1 MSFFDE
7 EFLEPIAREIRFRK
21 GANHI
26 PSKDIYKLV
35 DLGCG
40 PKIRFLKYLINNGFL
55 VRNYI
60 GLDPLIN
67 KDFVKNTDFMSNVQL
82 IKAPLD
88 KKIPLPSKSADVVV
102 GFAFL
107 EHINN
112 PDKILKESIRLLK
125 NGGIAIFTTPTHRAK
140 FLLEF
145 LSYRLKLISERE
157 IREHKRYFDKKN
169 LIEMLSTMKKE
180 IRLHHEY
187 FEFGFNNLIVIRKI
201 K

>member
-7 EFLEPIAREIRFRK
+7 EFLEPIAREFRFRK
-21 GANHI
+21 SVKYI
-26 PSKDIYKLV
+26 PNKNIFKLV

-40 PKIRFLKYLINNGFL
+40 PKIRFLKYLVKKRFI
-55 VRNYI
+55 VKNYVGI
-60 GLDPLIN
+60 DPLIN
-67 KDFVKNTDFMSNVQL
+67 NTSVKSVDFGSVVRL

-107 EHINN
+107 EHIYN
-112 PDKILKESIRLLK
+112 PEEILKESIRVLK
-125 NGGIAIFTTPTHRAK
+125 NGGIAIFTTPTQRAK

-145 LSYRLKLISERE
+145 LSFRLRLISERE

-169 LIEMLSTMKKE
+169 LIEILSTMKKE
-180 IRLHHEY
+180 IRMHHEY